1 MMNTR
6 PRASLSR
13 NPSQR
18 HSVLFSAGCPA
29 ELQHFSFNFDLSN
42 HLPLPGADDGQ
53 PKLSTDDGQPY
64 TTDDGQQK
72 LSHNS
77 NGSEL

>member
-13 NPSQR
+13 NHSQR
-18 HSVLFSAGCPA
+18 YYVLSSAGCPA
-29 ELQHFSFNFDLSN
+29 ELQHFSINFELSN

-53 PKLSTDDGQPY
+53 PKLSTDDGQQY
-64 TTDDGQQK
+64 TTDAGQQK

-77 NGSEL
+77 YGSEL